1 MRLLLVEDDDAL
13 SHALRQGLAAQGFA
27 VDRASD
33 VREARAAI
41 GLHPYDGMILDLGL
55 PDEDGLALLSEL
67 RARADPLPIL
77 VVTARGGLSE
87 RVQGLNTGADDYLAK
102 PFAFTELLARVRAL
116 VRRSGSY
123 VPSTLRVADLE
134 LDPGRFSVR
143 RGDVTLK
150 LTAKE
155 FAILEYLM
163 RNAGQ
168 LVSRSTLLD
177 QCWDAGYEG
186 LSNLV
191 NVHVGR
197 IRKKLEA
204 AGGPPLLHTVRGAG
218 FKVDARP

>member
-1 MRLLLVEDDDAL
+1 
-13 SHALRQGLAAQGFA
+13 
-27 VDRASD
+27 
-33 VREARAAI
+33 
-41 GLHPYDGMILDLGL
+41 
-55 PDEDGLALLSEL
+55 
-67 RARADPLPIL
+67 
-77 VVTARGGLSE
+77 
-87 RVQGLNTGADDYLAK
+87 
-102 PFAFTELLARVRAL
+102 
-116 VRRSGSY
+116 
-123 VPSTLRVADLE
+123 
-134 LDPGRFSVR
+134 
-143 RGDVTLK
+143 
-150 LTAKE
+150 
-155 FAILEYLM
+155 M